1 MVASKSTIAR
11 IQQLREELNEHN
23 YRYYV
28 LDKPSVPDVEYD
40 RLFKELQSLESQH
53 PDLITPDSP
62 TQRVGAQPLKVFAE
76 VKHITPMLSLENA
89 FTDEDLAAFD
99 KRIRQRLGT
108 TDEIEYVCEPKLDGV
123 AINLL
128 YEEGLLVR
136 AATRGDGATGEDV
149 TQNVRTIAAVPL
161 RLRGKKYPKMLEVR
175 GEVYIPLAGFEEYN
189 QHAEKTGGRTFA
201 NPRNAAAG
209 SLRQLDSKITASRP
223 LSLFAY
229 GIGYSEG
236 SELGNKQSDILKQL
250 EVFGFPVNPEIKV
263 VKGVTACIAFY
274 QKIETKRDKL
284 AYEIDGVVYKVN
296 SFALQQELGFVSRAP
311 RWAIAHKFPAREELT
326 QVEAIEFQVG
336 RTGALT
342 PVARLKP
349 VHVSGVTV
357 SNATLHNLEEVWR
370 KDVRVGDTVIVRR
383 AGDVIPEVV
392 SVILERR
399 TPNAKKIRLPKHC
412 PICQAEVI
420 KPEGEIVARCT
431 GGLYCHAQLK
441 ETVKHFASRRALNIE
456 GLGDKIVETLVE
468 IKLVNEIA
476 DLYLLEQTQLASLE
490 RMGEKSANN
499 IIAAIEKSKATTLAR
514 FIYGLGIRDVGEA
527 TALNLSN
534 YFGNLDKLMQASE
547 EDLQQIEDIGP
558 IVSANIAGFF
568 RQHHNRELIIKL
580 KKLGVHWQD
589 IQKNINEVQA
599 LSGQTFVLTG
609 ALSQMTRE
617 AAKEK
622 LIALGAKVAESVS
635 KKTSYVVVGES
646 PGSKYEKAKEL
657 GVTILDEDE
666 FVKFLK
672 QYE

>member
-1 MVASKSTIAR
+1 MAASKSTIAR
-11 IQQLREELNEHN
+11 VRQLHEELTEHN

-28 LDKPSVPDVEYD
+28 LDKPTIPDAEYD
-40 RLFKELQSLESQH
+40 RLFKELQSLEAQY
-53 PDLITPDSP
+53 PELMTPDSP
-62 TQRVGAQPLKVFAE
+62 TQRVGAQPLKVFSE
-76 VKHITPMLSLENA
+76 VKHEIPMLSLENA
-89 FTDEDLAAFD
+89 FTHEDLIAFD
-99 KRIRQRLGT
+99 KRIRQRLDSP
-108 TDEIEYVCEPKLDGV
+108 DEIEYVCEPKLDGV

-128 YEEGLLVR
+128 YENGLLVR
-136 AATRGDGATGEDV
+136 AATRGDGTTGEDV
-149 TQNVRTIAAVPL
+149 TQNVKTIAAVPL
-161 RLRGKKYPKMLEVR
+161 RLRGKLYPKRLEIR
-175 GEVYIPLAGFEEYN
+175 GEVYIPLAAFEEYN
-189 QHAEKTGGRTFA
+189 RQAEKTGGRIFA

-236 SELGNKQSDILKQL
+236 GDLGKRHSDILKQL
-250 EVFGFPVNPEIKV
+250 ELFGFRVNPEIKV
-263 VKGVTACIAFY
+263 LKGIAACFACY
-274 QKIETKRDKL
+274 QEIEAKRDKL
-284 AYEIDGVVYKVN
+284 PYEIDGVVYKVN
-296 SFALQQELGFVSRAP
+296 SLALQQDLGFVSRAP

-357 SNATLHNLEEVWR
+357 SNATLHNIEEVWR
-370 KDVRVGDTVIVRR
+370 KDVRVHDTVIVRR

-399 TPNAKKIRLPKHC
+399 PSNTKKIRLPKYC
-412 PICQAEVI
+412 PVCHAEVI
-420 KPEGEIVARCT
+420 KPEEEIVARCT

-468 IKLVNEIA
+468 IKKINEIA
-476 DLYLLEQTQLASLE
+476 DLYLLEQDELAALE
-490 RMGEKSANN
+490 RMGEKSAGN
-499 IIAAIEKSKATTLAR
+499 IIAAIEKSKSTTLAR
-514 FIYGLGIRDVGEA
+514 FIYALGIRDVGEA
-527 TALNLSN
+527 TALNLAN
-534 YFGNLDKLMQASE
+534 YFGNLEQLMQASE
-547 EDLQQIEDIGP
+547 EDLQRIADIGP

-568 RQHHNRELIIKL
+568 RQSHNRELIAKL

-589 IQKNINEVQA
+589 VEKNPDQPQV
-599 LSGQTFVLTG
+599 LVGQTFVLTG
-609 ALSQMTRE
+609 TLSQMTRE

-622 LIALGAKVAESVS
+622 LIALGAKVTESVS

-646 PGSKYEKAKEL
+646 PGSKYERAVEL
-657 GVTILDEDE
+657 GVKILDEE
-666 FVKFLK
+666 GFVEFLK
-672 QYE
+672 SWE